1 VQENMKSCGVFVAV
15 AACALGCDAIHLHSS
30 ASTSA
35 TMLVAGVSSPE
46 EMCLLESAGRIGLDS
61 CAAAIAAG
69 DGREIWS
76 LLGGG
81 QLMNTMSKRCAGA
94 SAGATTLSTSDCE
107 GASTWKFLPN
117 GQAQVGDKCLSQAGE
132 GSGTENVA
140 AHVAA
145 AATSSANAD
154 SHAAAAAV
162 DTDDTT
168 FWASRPGVSGPVA
181 LTIDFGEAR
190 SIDLLKIVWEFP
202 AQSFAVSVSLGDSW
216 TEVFATAVNMVR
228 VSRIPLGL
236 MASKVRVDM
245 KKPHPLAGTLSG
257 QLIYGIRSI
266 VALAPRLEAAL
277 DDCTTASHSKDARDK
292 YFPVVV
298 PDFDPTASAAL
309 RAELPAVAAAMA
321 SLNVALGDIVASPTC
336 DGKEALLRT
345 STLYVTSSDP
355 QIGGVTDGH
364 DDADVK
370 LLLATARSM
379 IVGMR
384 DALQ

>member
-1 VQENMKSCGVFVAV
+1 MKSCGVFVAV
-15 AACALGCDAIHLHSS
+15 AACALGCDAIHLHSN

-46 EMCLLESAGRIGLDS
+46 EMCLLESAGRIGLES

-69 DGREIWS
+69 DGRELWS

-81 QLMNTMSKRCAGA
+81 QLMNVVSKRCAGA
-94 SAGATTLSTSDCE
+94 SAGAITLSTSDCE

-145 AATSSANAD
+145 AATSSANFD

-168 FWASRPGVSGPVA
+168 FWASRPGVVGPIA

-190 SIDLLKIVWEFP
+190 SIDLLKILWEFP
-202 AQSFAVSVSLGDSW
+202 AQSFAVSVAVGDSEW
-216 TEVFATAVNMVR
+216 TEVFATVVNMVR

-245 KKPHPLAGTLSG
+245 KKPHPLAGTLSD
-257 QLIYGIRSI
+257 QLIYGIRTI
-266 VALAPRLEAAL
+266 VALAPRFETTL
-277 DDCTTASHSKDARDK
+277 DDCTAASHSKDARDK

-309 RAELPAVAAAMA
+309 RAELPPIAAAMA
-321 SLNVALGDIVASPTC
+321 SLSVALGDIVALPSC
-336 DGKEALLRT
+336 DGKDALLRK
-345 STLYVTSSDP
+345 SNLDVTWSNP
-355 QIGGVTDGH
+355 RIGGVTDGH
-364 DDADVK
+364 GDADVK

-379 IVGMR
+379 IVGAR

>member
-1 VQENMKSCGVFVAV
+1 MKSCGVFVAV
-15 AACALGCDAIHLHSS
+15 AACVLGCDAMHLHSS

-35 TMLVAGVSSPE
+35 TMLVAGLSSPE

-69 DGREIWS
+69 DGREMWS

-81 QLMNTMSKRCAGA
+81 QLMNVMSKRCAGA
-94 SAGATTLSTSDCE
+94 SAGATALSTSDCE

-168 FWASRPGVSGPVA
+168 FWASRPGVVGPIA

-202 AQSFAVSVSLGDSW
+202 AQSFAVSVSVGDSEW

-257 QLIYGIRSI
+257 QLIYGIRTI

-277 DDCTTASHSKDARDK
+277 DDCITASHSKDARDK
-292 YFPVVV
+292 YFTVVV

-309 RAELPAVAAAMA
+309 RAELPAIAAAMA
-321 SLNVALGDIVASPTC
+321 SLSVALGDIVALPSC
-336 DGKEALLRT
+336 DGKEALLT
-345 STLYVTSSDP
+345 TSSLNVASSNP
-355 QIGGVTDGH
+355 RTGGVTDGY

-379 IVGMR
+379 IVGAR